1 MPKKKSKNFDYFDEF
16 AKLSALAVQE
26 ADLFVEAVE
35 KWESAEAM
43 QPILERAHEIEHEGD
58 IINRTV
64 YRQAAKEFVT
74 PIEREDLLAMAQDL
88 DNVIDLI
95 EDVMV
100 DFYIYDAQFMAEGTL
115 EFAKLIKKS
124 CVALNK
130 SMEDFREFKRSKKLR
145 ERIDAV
151 NDCEE
156 EGDALYVKV
165 MRHMH
170 VADNA
175 SPMRVL
181 VWSRL
186 FMAMEDCCDA
196 CEKVADTMD
205 MVLLR
210 NS

>member
-1 MPKKKSKNFDYFDEF
+1 MPKKRKKDFDYFDEF
-16 AKLSALAVQE
+16 AKLSALAVDQ
-26 ADLFVEAVE
+26 ATLFVEAIE
-35 KWESAEAM
+35 NWENAEALE
-43 QPILERAHEIEHEGD
+43 PILKRAHEIEHQGD
-58 IINRTV
+58 VINHGI
-64 YRQAAKEFVT
+64 YHQAARDFVT
-74 PIEREDLLAMAQDL
+74 PIEREDLLAVSQKL

-124 CVALNK
+124 CVALDK

-145 ERIDAV
+145 ERINAV

-196 CEKVADTMD
+196 CEHVADTMD

>member
-16 AKLSALAVQE
+16 QKLSALAVDQ
-26 ADLFVEAVE
+26 ANLFVEAVE
-35 KWESAEAM
+35 TWKDAESLK
-43 QPILERAHEIEHEGD
+43 PLLERAHEIEHEGD
-58 IINRTV
+58 IINRTI
-64 YRQAAKEFVT
+64 YHQAAKDFVT
-74 PIEREDLLAMAQDL
+74 PIEREDLLSVSQSL

-95 EDVMV
+95 EDVMM

-115 EFAKLIKKS
+115 DYAKLIKKS

-130 SMEDFREFKRSKKLR
+130 SMENFREFKRSKKLR

-156 EGDALYVKV
+156 EGDALYIKV

-186 FMAMEDCCDA
+186 FMAMEECCDA
-196 CEKVADTMD
+196 CETVAETME